1 MTDGYGKTLA
11 LDGKTGD
18 ELLSLYNQFLK
29 TMDIG
34 AEKAEVLKRFE
45 KVYDLSLIRAVKNL
59 LDFGLSK
66 QNAEDEA
73 LESSIDRGLQESQR
87 GEVMP
92 HEKVMKEIRD
102 RYKA

>member
-1 MTDGYGKTLA
+1 MKS
-11 LDGKTGD
+11 
-18 ELLSLYNQFLK
+18 LSSENQFLEA
-29 TMDIG
+29 MDIG

-66 QNAEDEA
+66 QKEEDEA
-73 LESSIDRGLQESQR
+73 LEASIDRGLKESQR

-92 HEKVMKEIRD
+92 HQQVMKEIRD

>member
-1 MTDGYGKTLA
+1 
-11 LDGKTGD
+11 
-18 ELLSLYNQFLK
+18 
-29 TMDIG
+29 MDIG

-66 QNAEDEA
+66 QQSENEA
-73 LESSIDRGLQESQR
+73 LEASINLGLKESLH

-92 HEKVMKEIRD
+92 HEQVMKEFRD
-102 RYKA
+102 RYKG